1 MGNRY
6 AHYFYEQIRL
16 FRGDQLFFVK
26 AMIVWSQN
34 KLSDKNFCEIFYND
48 KATKNHNT

>member
-6 AHYFYEQIRL
+6 AHYFYL